1 MNLKAKLYEEHHKQI
16 AQQNLAARIAL
27 LETQG
32 AGQPTIEKDVLVRK
46 LKADIRKANR
56 RLTQVTAQEKL
67 IAQKLQHKE
76 EKAAAK
82 KKQASEPVE
91 APAAKKAAAKTE
103 KKEKKSK
110 EKKQAP
116 AKQE

>member
-1 MNLKAKLYEEHHKQI
+1 MNLKAKSYEEHHKQI

-32 AGQPTIEKDVLVRK
+32 AGQPTIGKDVRVRK

-82 KKQASEPVE
+82 KQASEPVA
-91 APAAKKAAAKTE
+91 APAGKKAAAKTE
-103 KKEKKSK
+103 KKEKKPK

-116 AKQE
+116 AAKE